1 MSQHTISIFQMT
13 LDNLPPLLPPEIAAK
28 MRVARDEMA
37 SNGGTSMEMIE
48 NTMIKFGYE
57 LWPWREAH
65 REFLSSAEERLGE
78 HFFLSRLPAGLNVSF
93 TKYRDYGLD
102 WRDVYSGRAINYF
115 ADADRPILARV
126 LVETK
131 NDLSKFTEQEVA
143 SVNKSKY
150 LSRVGE
156 FKKILEKI
164 KNVIGRLKSSADKEE
179 YHPTLADEM
188 RARARHLEL
197 GLAELAPS
205 PSLDEASLA
214 QEFFDERKIHLNMLR
229 GIDKPIQVDFYNL
242 E

>member
-37 SNGGTSMEMIE
+37 SNGGASMEMVE
-48 NTMIKFGYE
+48 NMMIKFGYE

-78 HFFLSRLPAGLNVSF
+78 HFFLSRLPAELNVSF

-115 ADADRPILARV
+115 ADVDRPILTRV

-131 NDLSKFTEQEVA
+131 NDLSKFTGQEVA

-156 FKKILEKI
+156 LKKILEKI
-164 KNVIGRLKSSADKEE
+164 KNIIGRLKSSADKEE

-205 PSLDEASLA
+205 PSLEEAMLA

-229 GIDKPIQVDFYNL
+229 GIDKPVQVDFYNL